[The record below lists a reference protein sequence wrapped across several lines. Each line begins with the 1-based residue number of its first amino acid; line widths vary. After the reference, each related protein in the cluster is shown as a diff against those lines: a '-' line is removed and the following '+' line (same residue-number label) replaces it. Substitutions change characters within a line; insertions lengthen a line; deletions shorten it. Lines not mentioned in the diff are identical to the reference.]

1 MVKLSAYSPSKSPPL
16 LFVSIGNDELHVCN
30 SKLLLLHEHLDYI
43 TEVGEVDVGV
53 RGIVCIL
60 KNIKLRLYEERYRA
74 WSNGTGNATKFAGIA
89 NGWHI

>member
-1 MVKLSAYSPSKSPPL
+1 M
-16 LFVSIGNDELHVCN
+16 
-30 SKLLLLHEHLDYI
+30 LLHEHLDYI

-74 WSNGTGNATKFAGIA
+74 WSDRTGNAIEFAGIA
-89 NGWHI
+89 NGGHI